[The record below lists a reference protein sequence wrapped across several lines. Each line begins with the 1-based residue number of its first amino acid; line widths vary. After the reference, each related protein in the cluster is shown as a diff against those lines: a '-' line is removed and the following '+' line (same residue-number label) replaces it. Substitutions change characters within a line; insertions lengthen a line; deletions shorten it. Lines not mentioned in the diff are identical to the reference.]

1 MRELVLGRML
11 RMIRLRS
18 DWTQSDV
25 AARAGISVSVVSR
38 IENGHAARYRLATIQ
53 RHGDALGIRIEITA
67 IGRGGE
73 AARLDDEE
81 HAAIVEWLAT
91 TLIGEGW
98 LVVPE
103 ASFSVYG
110 ERGRIDLLAFH
121 PPTGTLLVVEVKTE
135 LADLQQ
141 LFGSL
146 DVKSRHA
153 SAIASERGWQPTRIA
168 TLLAVADTSANR
180 EVVQHHATLFGR
192 FERHAARI
200 SAWFHRP
207 RATTDD
213 LLLYVPARHAR
224 RGAWLATRRR
234 VRH

>member
-11 RMIRLRS
+11 RMIRLRA
-18 DWTQSDV
+18 DWTQSELAD
-25 AARAGISVSVVSR
+25 RAGISTSVVSR

-53 RHGDALGIRIEITA
+53 RHGDALGMRIEISA
-67 IGRGGE
+67 IGRGGD
-73 AARLDDEE
+73 AARLGDEE

-91 TLIGEGW
+91 TLTDEGW

-121 PPTGTLLVVEVKTE
+121 PPSGTLLVVEVKTE
-135 LADLQQ
+135 LADLQE
-141 LFGSL
+141 LLGSL

-153 SAIASERGWQPTRIA
+153 TAIAVERGWQPERIA

-180 EVVQHHATLFGR
+180 EVVRRHATLFGR
-192 FERHAARI
+192 FERHAGRI
-200 SAWFHRP
+200 AAWIHRP
-207 RATTDD
+207 RATTND
-213 LLLYVPARHAR
+213 LLLYVPAEHAR